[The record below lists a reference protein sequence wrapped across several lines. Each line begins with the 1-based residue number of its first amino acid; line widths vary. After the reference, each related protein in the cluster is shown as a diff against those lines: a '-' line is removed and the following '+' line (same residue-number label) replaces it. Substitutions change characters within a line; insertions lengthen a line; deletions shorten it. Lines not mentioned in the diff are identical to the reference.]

1 MAAWPKSPSLNAL
14 PPSGSLRT
22 ARWAHAAT
30 SASPYGENHLKL
42 AAAIY
47 MSFQRVAMEVAAVVR
62 TPAAVERYEKHHASV
77 VKLAS
82 LERTVVHEAA

>member
-1 MAAWPKSPSLNAL
+1 M
-14 PPSGSLRT
+14 
-22 ARWAHAAT
+22 
-30 SASPYGENHLKL
+30 KL